1 MEENKTNEALV
12 PETIE
17 AETAT
22 VAPAETTEE
31 TAAPEVSESV
41 NDAEENLKP
50 MATAEDEVTVL
61 VLPDTKQG
69 VIERLRE
76 IAQTGGNVARGELEA
91 LKQVYYRLHNAEA
104 AAARDAFV
112 AAGGAIEEYVPE
124 PDMDESSFKAE
135 MALIRE
141 LRAKALEAAEQEKQ
155 KNLSRK
161 LEIIDDVLN
170 DLSLRS
176 PGKRE
181 FERSFNCFDP
191 WNVSIKI
198 YERTVGISS
207 EETCSRLKPNL
218 VSRKV
223 PVGVFL

>member
-104 AAARDAFV
+104 TAARDAFV
-112 AAGGAIEEYVPE
+112 AARSKGFSARGIAQSFGVSHQELLP
-124 PDMDESSFKAE
+124 PDCKKAVFNRWLAESPVARLLEVKAY
-135 MALIRE
+135 
-141 LRAKALEAAEQEKQ
+141 AE
-155 KNLSRK
+155 
-161 LEIIDDVLN
+161 
-170 DLSLRS
+170 
-176 PGKRE
+176 
-181 FERSFNCFDP
+181 
-191 WNVSIKI
+191 
-198 YERTVGISS
+198 T
-207 EETCSRLKPNL
+207 
-218 VSRKV
+218 
-223 PVGVFL
+223 